1 MIVVSYPVFPYQ
13 PALELQEK
21 IHSLRKQNK
30 IEDCLLL
37 LEHPPTITIGKNGDV
52 QNVLFSKKMLQ
63 QLGVQI
69 HQIGRGGDVTYHG
82 PGQLVGYPILDIRS
96 YSKGVKEFIHT
107 IEEVFIHWLQDQYHI
122 DARHDSQY
130 TGVWV
135 GDQKITA
142 IGFQISR
149 FITMHGFAFNL
160 NTDLNHF
167 KWINPCG
174 IVDKGVTSL
183 KQLTGEEQSRDIVE
197 KNIIRWIEEL
207 FQTRCKSLSPEAFMD
222 YIRQKELSV

>member
-1 MIVVSYPVFPYQ
+1 MIVISYPVFPYQ

-107 IEEVFIHWLQDQYHI
+107 IEEVFIHWLQD
-122 DARHDSQY
+122 
-130 TGVWV
+130 
-135 GDQKITA
+135 
-142 IGFQISR
+142 
-149 FITMHGFAFNL
+149 
-160 NTDLNHF
+160 
-167 KWINPCG
+167 
-174 IVDKGVTSL
+174 
-183 KQLTGEEQSRDIVE
+183 
-197 KNIIRWIEEL
+197 
-207 FQTRCKSLSPEAFMD
+207 
-222 YIRQKELSV
+222 